1 MFRAHLEN
9 SIAVCGVL
17 YMNQDTKGTRW
28 MPWHLEPMKGV
39 ASDEKLRIA
48 ASRLTRRYPNGATLH
63 ELCRVTP

>member
-1 MFRAHLEN
+1 MFFCEGWVYVFVYIR
-9 SIAVCGVL
+9 SQVR
-17 YMNQDTKGTRW
+17 KGARW

-63 ELCRVTP
+63 RLCCVTSI

>member
-1 MFRAHLEN
+1 
-9 SIAVCGVL
+9 
-17 YMNQDTKGTRW
+17 

-63 ELCRVTP
+63 ELCRVTSI